1 MVELVIITGF
11 LGAGKTTLLNH
22 LIGQNQHGKKT
33 GIVQNEFAPI
43 QVKGE
48 LIELTGNTYPVLE
61 VNNGS
66 VFCVCRLSHFTSDFI
81 RFLDKHQPERVFLEA
96 SGLSDPS
103 SVGEILNDPRLSD
116 RVRLHTMIC
125 VADATMLG
133 KTDKLMRY
141 VRQQLMLAD
150 SIILN
155 KMDAFGDDGR
165 EQLEPYIRSLN
176 PYAAII
182 PATYCNV
189 RIGDIL
195 KQRKDPGLPTGRS
208 TRPDVRSM
216 VLRTASTLSHEG
228 MHNYL
233 QEFSPQAYRIK
244 GLIKTDKGLC
254 AVQCVRDQ
262 IETSLLEGRE
272 GNTELIAITN
282 AFSLGQ
288 WKKGYESF
296 MIHHP

>member
-1 MVELVIITGF
+1 MVELIIITGF
-11 LGAGKTTLLNH
+11 LGAGKTTLLNQ
-22 LIGQNQHGKKT
+22 LVGQSQHGKKT

-43 QVKGE
+43 RVKGE
-48 LIELTGNTYPVLE
+48 LLELPGNTYPVME

-66 VFCVCRLSHFTSDFI
+66 VFCVCRLSHFTSDFS
-81 RFLDKHQPERVFLEA
+81 RFIAQHKPDRVFLEA

-103 SVGEILNDPRLSD
+103 SLAEILNDPRLSD
-116 RVRLHTMIC
+116 RVRLHAMIC

-133 KTDKLMRY
+133 KTDKMVRY

-155 KMDAFGDDGR
+155 KMDALGDDGK

-176 PYAAII
+176 PHAAII

-189 RIGDIL
+189 RIGDVL
-195 KQRKDPGLPTGRS
+195 KQRENQSLPMGHS

-216 VLRTASTLSHEG
+216 VLRTAKTLSREG
-228 MHNYL
+228 MYAFL
-233 QEFSPQAYRIK
+233 QEFSPKAYRIK

-254 AVQCVRDQ
+254 SIQCVRDQ
-262 IETSLLEGRE
+262 IETRLLEGRE
-272 GNTELIAITN
+272 GNTELIAITD
-282 AFSLGQ
+282 AFTLGQ
-288 WKKGYESF
+288 WKKGYETF